1 MAGAHNIVCMD
12 EGELLRGWQRTMIH
26 IFAKDIKESLL
37 CDTLTDNENKVPLYS
52 RMWFYEIGMF
62 FVGFLW
68 AQQQTQEDGEKVLR
82 VQALYLDP
90 LLPIKDSIRATRRF
104 EKCLS
109 GYAATNSIPTI
120 GFYTRRQ
127 PDAFMRRLNR
137 TAPSPW
143 KLDSYVLTRKVESQ
157 CTTQK

>member
-1 MAGAHNIVCMD
+1 MSSEHNIVSLDAGGM
-12 EGELLRGWQRTMIH
+12 LRPWQRSMVR
-26 IFAKDIKESLL
+26 IFTDDIQEPLL
-37 CDTLTDNENKVPLYS
+37 WNMLAAHDNTVPPHS

-68 AQQQTQEDGEKVLR
+68 AQKQIQEDGEKVLR
-82 VQALYLDP
+82 VQALYIDP

-104 EKCLS
+104 EKLLTS
-109 GYAATNSIPTI
+109 YAQENKITSI

-157 CTTQK
+157 CITQK